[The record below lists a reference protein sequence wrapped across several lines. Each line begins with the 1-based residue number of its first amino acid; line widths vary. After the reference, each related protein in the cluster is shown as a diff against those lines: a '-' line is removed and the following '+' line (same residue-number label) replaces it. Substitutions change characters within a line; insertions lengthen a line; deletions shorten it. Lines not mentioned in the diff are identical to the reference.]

1 MNLLSKYLNKVDFAN
16 FEDFSKNVQIKHVD
30 TFNFAY
36 DVVDEYAR
44 ICPDK
49 RALVWCNNHGE
60 EKIMT
65 FGELSKLSNQAANML
80 KAKGFKK
87 GDFLMTM
94 LSRRYEYYI
103 INVACCKLGVVLVPA
118 TFLLTVKDIE
128 YRCNSADIKAL
139 VAINEDDVINYIKE
153 AAPECSTL
161 KYLFTV
167 GERDGFIDFNKEIAS
182 FSDELVMLPE
192 ELPAINDTMLV
203 YFTSGTT
210 GYPKMVANSFK
221 YPLGHIMTAYYWHA
235 VVDDGL
241 HFTMAES
248 GWAKFS
254 WGKLYGQWIAGSAV
268 FCYDYYGRFTPTDV
282 LPLIEKYS
290 ITTFCAPPTIY
301 RFLIRE
307 DLTKYNFSSLVSC
320 TTAGEPLNGEVFKQ
334 FRQITGITIREGFGQ
349 SESCVML
356 AAFRYCEAH
365 PGSIGLP
372 CPIYDIV
379 LMDDDDSIIEG
390 NDEEGEV
397 VIKIRDDQFG
407 LLIGYHKD
415 AERTHDAV
423 ETGYYH
429 TGDLAT
435 RDANGYFWFVGRKDD
450 IIKSSGYRIG
460 PFEVESALQEHP
472 TVLECAITGV
482 PDELRGSIIKATI
495 ILAKG
500 YEASD
505 ELKKELQDYVKHN
518 TAPYKY
524 PRIIDFVDALPKTA
538 SGKIM
543 RKDLRKR

>member
-1 MNLLSKYLNKVDFAN
+1 MNLLSKYLNRVDFADYK
-16 FEDFSKNVQIKHVD
+16 DFSENVQIKHVD
-30 TFNFAY
+30 SFNFAY

-49 RALVWCNNHGE
+49 KALVWCNNHGE
-60 EKIMT
+60 EKIIT

-80 KAKGFKK
+80 KDKGFKK

-94 LSRRYEYYI
+94 LNKRYEYYI
-103 INVACCKLGVVLVPA
+103 INIACCKLGVVLIPA

-128 YRCNSADIKAL
+128 YRCNSAEVKAL
-139 VAINEDDVINYIKE
+139 IAINEDDVINYIKD
-153 AAPECSTL
+153 ALPNCNTL
-161 KYLFTV
+161 EYLFTI
-167 GERDGFIDFNKEIAS
+167 GSREGFIDLDAEIAKY
-182 FSDELVMLPE
+182 SDVLTMQPE
-192 ELPAINDTMLV
+192 ELPSINDTMLV

-221 YPLGHIMTAYYWHA
+221 YPLGHIMTAYFWHA

-282 LPLIEKYS
+282 LPLISKYG

-307 DLTKYNFSSLVSC
+307 DLTKYDFSSLVSC

-334 FRQITGITIREGFGQ
+334 FKQITGLTIREGFGQ
-349 SESCVML
+349 SESCVIL

-390 NDEEGEV
+390 NNEEGEI

-407 LLIGYHKD
+407 LLVGYHKD
-415 AERTHDAV
+415 PVRTHDALH
-423 ETGYYH
+423 TGYYH

-435 RDANGYFWFVGRKDD
+435 RDDNGYYWFVGRKDD

-472 TVLECAITGV
+472 AVLECAITGV
-482 PDELRGSIIKATI
+482 PDPLRGSIIKATI

-500 YEASD
+500 YEPSD
-505 ELKKELQDYVKHN
+505 ELKKELQDHVKHS

-524 PRIIDFVDALPKTA
+524 PRIIDFVDVLPKTA

-543 RKDLRKR
+543 RKDLRKK